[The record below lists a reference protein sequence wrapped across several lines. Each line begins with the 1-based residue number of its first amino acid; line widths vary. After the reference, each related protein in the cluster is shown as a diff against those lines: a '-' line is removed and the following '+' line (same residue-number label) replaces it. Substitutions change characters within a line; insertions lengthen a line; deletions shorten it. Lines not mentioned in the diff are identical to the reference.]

1 GGGGGGGVSG
11 GVSGGDS
18 WRSAANRGGGLTDVG
33 ADLMRVNGAISGF
46 KQLKRVQALS
56 GRATSCEDEASGSVA
71 AAARSRIEAGAAPD
85 AVASGAA
92 AGAATSG
99 AAGGDGGTSGG
110 AGAGPDLNSP
120 QPEATPSLAS
130 RQSRS
135 VGYRLGRR
143 RELYEKRKRLSDYAL
158 GFGMFG
164 IAVMVLETEL
174 FMAKQYDK
182 SAVYSTVLRSL
193 ISISTL
199 ALVGLI
205 FAYHALEIQLFSIDN
220 CIEDWRVA
228 ISSRRVGQMVA
239 EVCVCAIHPLPN
251 ALTFSWTTYVPH
263 DRSSKTVDVPIDLF
277 LTLPMFL
284 RLYLIFRVMLLHSKM
299 FTDAGSRSIGAL
311 NRISFNTRFVLK
323 TLMTMFP
330 GTVLLVFIL
339 TLWISASWLMRACES
354 YHDLLH
360 GNILNSMWLIGI
372 TFLSI
377 GYGDIVPNTYCG
389 RAISIATGVMGSC
402 CTALVVAVFA
412 RKLELTR
419 AEKHVHNFMM
429 DTALTKRLKNS
440 AANVLRETWLIYK
453 YTKLVKR
460 VNPGKVRTHQRKF
473 LQAIH

>member
-92 AGAATSG
+92 ATSG
-99 AAGGDGGTSGG
+99 AAGVDGGDQLLPAADSEAASASPVAAFAAVTTASAGTSGG
-110 AGAGPDLNSP
+110 AGAGAGADLNSP

-164 IAVMVLETEL
+164 IA
-174 FMAKQYDK
+174 

-429 DTALTKRLKNS
+429 DTALTK
-440 AANVLRETWLIYK
+440 
-453 YTKLVKR
+453 
-460 VNPGKVRTHQRKF
+460 
-473 LQAIH
+473 